1 MSGCRILRVD
11 LDPELAKDL
20 ETVRGHLGLK
30 NDSEV
35 IRYLIREKAR
45 ELRRA
50 ENVTPVTAE
59 VEG

>member
-1 MSGCRILRVD
+1 MSGVRILRVD
-11 LDPELAKDL
+11 LDQELARDL
-20 ETVRGHLGLK
+20 ETVKIHLGLK

-50 ENVTPVTAE
+50 ENVTPVTTE